1 MKLISSNAIFRAVRN
16 CACEMSRQSHFS
28 RVAGLFDTIVWW
40 RETQT
45 ALRILETESDWRKMT
60 GIRRTR
66 PRFSGAAL
74 QSLRDS
80 APLNI
85 AAKASATH
93 AAPHH
98 VPTLA
103 DNACHIPTFNR
114 R

>member
-1 MKLISSNAIFRAVRN
+1 
-16 CACEMSRQSHFS
+16 MSRQSHFS
-28 RVAGLFDTIVWW
+28 RVAGLFETIVWW
-40 RETQT
+40 RENQN
-45 ALRILETESDWRKMT
+45 ALRVLDTESDWRKMT

-85 AAKASATH
+85 DAKASATH

-98 VPTLA
+98 VPTRA
-103 DNACHIPTFNR
+103 ANACHIPTFNR
-114 R
+114 L